1 MSFVVAPS
9 NELLLHFRDDRNKHA
24 TVKMYIAASETNPAG
39 GHAASISTAAA
50 ALSDAALYETEILI
64 IAEQNTAPTFGTSPY
79 DRPSDK
85 AQYEFSTAD
94 GSIIHMQI
102 PAPLATQ
109 FSDSWAVDPAD
120 SLVTTFVSAMRSN
133 AVNQE
138 GNAILALLPSHRRRP
153 PRRKVQ

>member
-1 MSFVVAPS
+1 MAFVVAPS

-24 TVKMYIAASETNPAG
+24 TVKMYIDAGETNPATG
-39 GHAASISTAAA
+39 APSTISAAAA
-50 ALSDAALYETEILI
+50 ALSDAALYETEVLI
-64 IAEQNTAPTFGTSPY
+64 IAEQDAPPTFGTSPY

-109 FSDSWAVDPAD
+109 FSDSWSVDPTD
-120 SLVTTFVSAMRSN
+120 TLVGNLVTAMRAN

-138 GNAILALLPSHRRRP
+138 GNAVLALLPSHRRRP

>member
-1 MSFVVAPS
+1 MAFVVAPS

-24 TVKMYIAASETNPAG
+24 TVKMYIDAGETNPATG
-39 GHAASISTAAA
+39 APSTISAAAA
-50 ALSDAALYETEILI
+50 ALSDAALYETEVLI
-64 IAEQNTAPTFGTSPY
+64 IAEQDSPPTFGTSPY

-109 FSDSWAVDPAD
+109 FSDSWSVDPTD
-120 SLVTTFVSAMRSN
+120 TLVGNLVTAMRAN

-138 GNAILALLPSHRRRP
+138 GNAVLALLPSHRRRP